1 MFEETRKYSEDAD
14 VIFEKL
20 KKLIRKSGFQMDK
33 VDETNRRL
41 ILSTGVSLLSYG
53 ESVEVIVNREKDG
66 SVVYVNSKP
75 KAWFNIT
82 AQPNTKRNVQ
92 CVFEILEK
100 DVK

>member
-1 MFEETRKYSEDAD
+1 MSEEKRKYSEDAD

-20 KKLIRKSGFQMDK
+20 KELIGKSGFQMDK

-53 ESVEVIVNREKDG
+53 ESVEVIVNREKNG
-66 SVVYVNSKP
+66 SVVYVSSKP

-82 AQPNTKRNVQ
+82 AQPKTRRNVQ
-92 CVFEILEK
+92 HVFEILEK